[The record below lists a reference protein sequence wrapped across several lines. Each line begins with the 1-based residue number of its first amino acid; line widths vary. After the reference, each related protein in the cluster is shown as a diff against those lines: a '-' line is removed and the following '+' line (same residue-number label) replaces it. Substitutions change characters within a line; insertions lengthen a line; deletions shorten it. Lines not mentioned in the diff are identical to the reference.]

1 MTYWI
6 VDIKGKAIVNEFY
19 LANIVYDK
27 DEKPTIS
34 KKPKYIM
41 SYELNDVEG
50 ILFDLELLF
59 ADKTLYE
66 VFDVDPIAVIKSTK
80 K

>member
-1 MTYWI
+1 
-6 VDIKGKAIVNEFY
+6 
-19 LANIVYDK
+19 LANIVYS
-27 DEKPTIS
+27 EEGNPIIP

-41 SYELNDVEG
+41 SYELNDIKG

-66 VFDVDPIAVIKSTK
+66 VFDVDPIEVIKSTEK
-80 K
+80 